1 MRKVS
6 LRRTLIV
13 CSTAVAAFAIAS
25 SASAQTAP
33 TASTATAPTTT
44 SANKTTDPAAA
55 AAAAAAVPV
64 ASNKKVPNVATKQ
77 MISEAIQRS
86 QARSAKFL
94 ASGVPEQWGSE
105 EPFTFNPAAA
115 Q

>member
-6 LRRTLIV
+6 LRRTLII

-33 TASTATAPTTT
+33 TTSTATAPTTT
-44 SANKTTDPAAA
+44 STKTTDPTAAA
-55 AAAAAAVPV
+55 AAAAALPV

-105 EPFTFNPAAA
+105 EPFTFNPALP
-115 Q
+115 

>member
-6 LRRTLIV
+6 LRRTLII

-33 TASTATAPTTT
+33 TTSTATAPTTT
-44 SANKTTDPAAA
+44 STKTTDPTAAA
-55 AAAAAAVPV
+55 AAAALPV

-105 EPFTFNPAAA
+105 EPFTFNPALP
-115 Q
+115 